1 MAATIYDIAKACNC
15 STTTV
20 SKVLNNTGS
29 ISPEKTKEIL
39 KAAKKLGYMR
49 SHSARSLASSNHSS
63 NLIGVYLHINE
74 EQSITHELFSKIINS
89 FRIEVEKCGYDIC
102 FIRNINDDEKYGYE
116 NMIAARG
123 IDGVLVLSTQTK
135 SRKLLEF
142 LHSNL
147 PIVSFDVD
155 ENKYCVSS
163 DNEKAVEEMV
173 DYLVSMGHQRIC
185 YVCPDDSGVS
195 LNRKKGFLNGLKK
208 NHIPFDERMIVKAPY
223 YNSESAKIATEL
235 ALASGINPTAIMYPD
250 DYTAISAIPYLRKN
264 GYHVP
269 RDMSITGFDGIDI
282 GAVMRPSLTTT
293 VQSTQEIGKKAAKLL
308 LNQIKNIEIKEQSYI
323 VPTKIFKGE
332 SVAKINQEVTNL

>member
-39 KAAKKLGYMR
+39 KVAKKLGYMR

-63 NLIGVYLHINE
+63 NLIGVYLHIND

-102 FIRNINDDEKYGYE
+102 FIKNINNDEKYGYKD
-116 NMIAARG
+116 MLAARG
-123 IDGVLVLSTQTK
+123 IDGTLVLSTQAK
-135 SRKLLEF
+135 SQKLLDF
-142 LHSNL
+142 LGSDL
-147 PIVSFDVD
+147 PIVTFDVF
-155 ENKYCVSS
+155 EAKYCISS
-163 DNEKAVEEMV
+163 TNEKSVEEMV
-173 DYLVSMGHQRIC
+173 DYLVSMGHKRIC

-195 LNRKKGFLNGLKK
+195 LSRKEGFLKGLKK
-208 NHIPFDERMIVKAPY
+208 NNIPFDERMIIRAPY
-223 YNSESAKIATEL
+223 YSSDSAKLATEL
-235 ALASGINPTAIMYPD
+235 VLASGFNPTVIMYPD
-250 DYTAISAIPYLRKN
+250 DYTAIASIPYLRKN

-293 VQSTQEIGKKAAKLL
+293 VQSTQEIGKKAAELL
-308 LNQIKNIEIKEQSYI
+308 LNQINNKEIKEQNPI

-332 SVAKINQEVTNL
+332 SVAKIN